1 MNRIRQTDRRLLI
14 LFAIVF
20 VNFLGAGMVMPVLPL
35 YASDGFGAGPEA
47 ISLLLTS
54 FYAAQFIA
62 APFLGRL
69 SDRMGRRPVLIGSQI
84 GTVASFALMAVTGSM
99 GGLFVA
105 RIIDGITGGN
115 IIVAQAYI
123 TDVTPRERRTQGLG
137 VIFAA
142 FGLGHIFG
150 PAAGG
155 LISAAF
161 GAHATFLAAALV
173 STVTVLLTWW
183 LLPESLTPER
193 RAERTARVAK
203 MRIQDITGNTPLLII
218 LFIGFCAQF
227 SIAMLQSTLPLFG
240 EAVLFA
246 EHSDAMQNF
255 GVGLL
260 LTSIGIG
267 QLATQLF
274 LLRPLVR
281 RYGERR
287 LVVTGAFIRGLG
299 MLTMVVFTNALL
311 VGSVSLVMVAVASGL
326 MMPSLQSL
334 ATTNTA
340 EELSGGVLGVY
351 NSSTT
356 LGLIFGTALG
366 GLLFAIGPHH
376 PYLLAGSV
384 LMFTVLPALALQ
396 RKLRPRPAFS
406 AADGQNLTF
415 EV

>member
-1 MNRIRQTDRRLLI
+1 MKRISQADRRLLI

-35 YASDGFGAGPEA
+35 YAGHAFGAGPEA
-47 ISLLLTS
+47 IALLLTS

-62 APFLGRL
+62 APFLGRT
-69 SDRMGRRPVLIGSQI
+69 SDRLGRRPVLIGSQI
-84 GTVASFALMAVTGSM
+84 GTVASFALMALASSM

-123 TDVTPRERRTQGLG
+123 TDVTPREKRTQGLG

-150 PAAGG
+150 PAFGG
-155 LISAAF
+155 LLSAAF
-161 GAHATFLAAALV
+161 GAHVTFFAAALV
-173 STVTVLLTWW
+173 STLTVVLTWW
-183 LLPESLTPER
+183 LLPESLTAER
-193 RAERTARVAK
+193 RAERSARVSK
-203 MRIQDITGNTPLLII
+203 MRVQDITGNAPLLII
-218 LFIGFCAQF
+218 LVIGFCAQF
-227 SIAMLQSTLPLFG
+227 SIAVLQSTLPLFG

-246 EHSDAMQNF
+246 EQPASMQSL

-260 LTSIGIG
+260 LTSIGVG
-267 QLATQLF
+267 QLVTQLF
-274 LLRPLVR
+274 LLRPLVK

-287 LVVTGAFIRGLG
+287 LVVIGAFFRGIG
-299 MLTMVVFTNALL
+299 MLTIVVFSSAFL
-311 VGSVSLVMVAVASGL
+311 VGSVSMVMVAVASGL

-340 EELSGGVLGVY
+340 EEISGGVLGIY

-366 GLLFAIGPHH
+366 GVLFAAGPRY
-376 PYLLAGSV
+376 PYILAGCV
-384 LMFTVLPALALQ
+384 LLFTVLPALTLQ
-396 RKLRPRPAFS
+396 RRLRPQAV
-406 AADGQNLTF
+406 AAAT
-415 EV
+415 

>member
-1 MNRIRQTDRRLLI
+1 MKRLRQADRRLLI

-35 YASDGFGAGPEA
+35 YAGSEFGAGPEA
-47 ISLLLTS
+47 IALLLTS

-62 APFLGRL
+62 APFLGRM

-84 GTVASFALMAVTGSM
+84 GTVASFGLMAITTSM
-99 GGLFVA
+99 GGLFAA

-123 TDVTPRERRTQGLG
+123 TDVTPREKRTQGLG

-142 FGLGHIFG
+142 FGLGHLFG
-150 PAAGG
+150 PAVGG

-161 GAHATFLAAALV
+161 GAHATFAAAALV
-173 STVTVLLTWW
+173 SMLTVLLTWW
-183 LLPESLTPER
+183 LLPESLTAGR
-193 RAERTARVAK
+193 RAERTARVSQ
-203 MRIQDITGNTPLLII
+203 MRLQDITGNTPLLII

-227 SIAMLQSTLPLFG
+227 SIAILQSTLPLFG

-246 EHSDAMQNF
+246 DQPASMQSL

-260 LTSIGIG
+260 LTSIGAG
-267 QLATQLF
+267 QLVTQLF
-274 LLRPLVR
+274 ILRPMVKR
-281 RYGERR
+281 FGERR
-287 LVVTGAFIRGLG
+287 LVVVGAFFRGLG
-299 MLTMVVFTNALL
+299 MLTIVVFSSAFM
-311 VGSVSLVMVAVASGL
+311 VGAVSMVMVAVASGL

-340 EELSGGVLGVY
+340 EEMSGGVLGIY

-356 LGLIFGTALG
+356 LGLILGTALG
-366 GLLFAIGPHH
+366 GVLFAIGPRH
-376 PYLLAGSV
+376 PYILAGAV
-384 LMFTVLPALALQ
+384 LLFTVLPALTLQ
-396 RKLRPRPAFS
+396 RKLRPRTVAT
-406 AADGQNLTF
+406 AT
-415 EV
+415 

>member
-1 MNRIRQTDRRLLI
+1 MNRFHQTDRRLLI
-14 LFAIVF
+14 LFLIVF

-35 YASDGFGAGPEA
+35 YAGDSFGAGPESIA
-47 ISLLLTS
+47 LLLTS
-54 FYAAQFIA
+54 FYIAQFIA

-69 SDRMGRRPVLIGSQI
+69 SDRFGRLPLLIGSQI
-84 GTVASFALMAVTGSM
+84 GTVASFGLMAIAGSM
-99 GGLFVA
+99 SGLFVA

-142 FGLGHIFG
+142 YGVGQIFG
-150 PAAGG
+150 PALGG
-155 LISAAF
+155 LISAVF
-161 GAHATFLAAALV
+161 GAHATFFVAASV
-173 STVTVLLTWW
+173 SILTVLLTWR
-183 LLPESLTPER
+183 LLPESLTPDR
-193 RAERTARVAK
+193 RAERKARVDK
-203 MRIQDITGNTPLLII
+203 MRVQDVTGNHALLII

-227 SIAMLQSTLPLFG
+227 SIAILQSTLPLFG

-246 EHSDAMQNF
+246 EQSNSMQSL

-260 LTSIGIG
+260 LTSIGVG
-267 QLATQLF
+267 QLVTQIF
-274 LLRPLVR
+274 FLRPLVR

-287 LVVTGAFIRGLG
+287 LVVVGAFFRGMG
-299 MLTMVVFTNALL
+299 MLTLVVFTNALM

-340 EELSGGVLGVY
+340 EEISGGVLGVY

-356 LGLIFGTALG
+356 FGLILGTAIG
-366 GLLFAIGPHH
+366 GVLFAVGPRH

-396 RKLRPRPAFS
+396 HTLRPR
-406 AADGQNLTF
+406 AARATI
-415 EV
+415 